1 MTDTPIPIGEKP
13 DLSTAS
19 PPGSFDPE
27 AVNKLMGRF
36 GHGGFL
42 DMQYSGHGDDWVELA
57 LDWRADLVADEDSG
71 VLASAVVIS
80 LMDNATSMAIWTKL
94 GEFRPQ
100 VTMDLRIDYLRP
112 SPSGAKVFGRGICY
126 HLTRSIGFVRGIAH
140 NGDIN
145 DPLAHASGTFI
156 RIGDRVG

>member
-1 MTDTPIPIGEKP
+1 MAFGKP
-13 DLSTAS
+13 DI
-19 PPGSFDPE
+19 GSSIPRNAKFDPE
-27 AVNKLMGRF
+27 LVNRVMGQF

-42 DMQYSGHGDDWVELA
+42 GMDFIGHGDDWVELA
-57 LDWRADLVADEDSG
+57 INWREDLVADTETG

-112 SPSGAKVFGRGICY
+112 SPSGARVFGRGICY
-126 HLTRSIGFVRGIAH
+126 HLTHSIGFVRGFAH
-140 NGDIN
+140 NGNPD

-156 RIGDRVG
+156 RVGDRV

>member
-1 MTDTPIPIGEKP
+1 MSEDLGNTGEKP
-13 DLSTAS
+13 DLSRAS
-19 PPGSFDPE
+19 PSGKFDPE

-42 DMQYSGHGDDWVELA
+42 DMHYSGHGPDWVELA
-57 LDWRADLVADEDSG
+57 IDWRADLVADEDSG
-71 VLASAVVIS
+71 VLASAAVIS

-94 GEFRPQ
+94 GEFRPH

-140 NGDIN
+140 NGDID

>member
-1 MTDTPIPIGEKP
+1 MSNSTELNLGNAIPTG
-13 DLSTAS
+13 TA
-19 PPGSFDPE
+19 FDPE
-27 AVNKLMGRF
+27 MVNRLMGSI

-42 DMQYSGHGDDWVELA
+42 QMHYEGHGTDWVELS
-57 LDWRADLVADEDSG
+57 LDWREELIGDAETG
-71 VLASAVVIS
+71 VLASSAVIS
-80 LMDNATSMAIWTKL
+80 LIDNATSMSIWTKL

-100 VTMDLRIDYLRP
+100 VTMDLRLDYLRP
-112 SPSGAKVFGRGICY
+112 SPPGAKVYGRGICY

-140 NGDIN
+140 NGNID

>member
-1 MTDTPIPIGEKP
+1 MEHNELTQM
-13 DLSTAS
+13 SR
-19 PPGSFDPE
+19 FDP
-27 AVNKLMGRF
+27 ALATQFMGKL

-42 DMQYSGHGDDWVELA
+42 DMNYHTHGDDWVELCI
-57 LDWRADLVADEDSG
+57 DWREDLVGDPASG

-100 VTMDLRIDYLRP
+100 VTMDLRLDYLRP
-112 SPSGAKVFGRGICY
+112 SPEGARVYGRGICY
-126 HLTRSIGFVRGIAH
+126 HLTHSIGFVRGIAH
-140 NGDIN
+140 NGDLN

-156 RIGDRVG
+156 RVGDRIA

>member
-1 MTDTPIPIGEKP
+1 MAINFDHKEETPSFSRINLAGK
-13 DLSTAS
+13 
-19 PPGSFDPE
+19 FDPE
-27 AVNKLMGRF
+27 AMNKMMGRF

-42 DMQYSGHGDDWVELA
+42 DMRYSDHGIDWVELSI
-57 LDWRADLVADEDSG
+57 DWRADLVADEDSG
-71 VLASAVVIS
+71 ALASAVVIS
-80 LMDNATSMAIWTKL
+80 LIDTATSMAIWTKL
-94 GEFRPQ
+94 GEFRPH

-140 NGDIN
+140 NGDSS